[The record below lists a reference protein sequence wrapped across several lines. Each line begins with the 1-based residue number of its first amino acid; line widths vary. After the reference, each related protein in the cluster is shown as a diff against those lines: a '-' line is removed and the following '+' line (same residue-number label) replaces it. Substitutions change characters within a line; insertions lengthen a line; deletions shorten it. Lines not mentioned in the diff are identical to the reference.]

1 MTINGS
7 IAVRAAVIQGA
18 AVAVLSIALAV
29 ALPKSFFQDWGWLA
43 GPGAWMLCALLTAS
57 VLALPRGK
65 AMLGAAL
72 HLGAGIAP
80 DRVAAM
86 AWLLRATRGGSD
98 LARPFLTAVR
108 ASLTPAELSLALARS
123 SEPLPPVSGG
133 VA

>member
-1 MTINGS
+1 MKKGTS
-7 IAVRAAVIQGA
+7 IA
-18 AVAVLSIALAV
+18 
-29 ALPKSFFQDWGWLA
+29 W
-43 GPGAWMLCALLTAS
+43 
-57 VLALPRGK
+57 
-65 AMLGAAL
+65 AMARRTRTSDR
-72 HLGAGIAP
+72 GAGIAP